1 MESQIKIKN
10 DIIWEIKQNFKDDDR
25 INSILQKSEEK
36 ITKSI
41 KDNKGNKGQGLKN
54 IADDI
59 ESRLRLEIEKLTF
72 NYN

>member
-1 MESQIKIKN
+1 LESQIKIKN